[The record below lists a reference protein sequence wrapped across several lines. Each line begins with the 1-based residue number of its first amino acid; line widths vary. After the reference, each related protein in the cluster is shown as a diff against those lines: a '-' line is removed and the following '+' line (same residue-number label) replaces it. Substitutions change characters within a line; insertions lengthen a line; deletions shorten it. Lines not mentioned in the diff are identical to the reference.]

1 MSRTTRNIEHACI
14 NDRRIRFKSQLTNT
28 SAFIDELLEYSF
40 VTYVVARTRDKVL
53 ASRWY
58 LTNWD
63 DYGVSAYHE
72 LDFEDGKNT
81 DFDCS

>member
-1 MSRTTRNIEHACI
+1 MSRTKRNIEHACI
-14 NDRRIRFKSQLTNT
+14 NARRIRFKSQLANT

-40 VTYVVARTRDKVL
+40 KPRTRDKVL
-53 ASRWY
+53 SSRWY

-63 DYGVSAYHE
+63 DYKVSAYFE

>member
-1 MSRTTRNIEHACI
+1 MSRTTRKIEHACI
-14 NDRRIRFKSQLTNT
+14 NARRIRFKSQLTNT

-40 VTYVVARTRDKVL
+40 KPRTRDKVL
-53 ASRWY
+53 SSRWY

-63 DYGVSAYHE
+63 DYKVSAYFE